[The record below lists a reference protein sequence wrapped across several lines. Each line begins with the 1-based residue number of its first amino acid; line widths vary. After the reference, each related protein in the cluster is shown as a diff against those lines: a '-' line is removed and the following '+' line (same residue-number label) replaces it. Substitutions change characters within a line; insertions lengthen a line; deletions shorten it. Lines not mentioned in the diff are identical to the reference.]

1 MSSETPL
8 KAVMLRAWSDTK
20 LLNTRRTAVDR
31 IRFPSSNF
39 VGAAAQAA
47 TSPASPALEL
57 QEQHWKSHWKCPVG
71 RLVEFLKP
79 MVTHK
84 IHEVSPAVYRGR
96 SLGSGC
102 KGCSLHLGRENGE
115 WKMQLWSSV

>member
-31 IRFPSSNF
+31 IS
-39 VGAAAQAA
+39 AAAQAA

-57 QEQHWKSHWKCPVG
+57 QEQYWKSHWKCPVG

-102 KGCSLHLGRENGE
+102 KGCSLHLGHENGE